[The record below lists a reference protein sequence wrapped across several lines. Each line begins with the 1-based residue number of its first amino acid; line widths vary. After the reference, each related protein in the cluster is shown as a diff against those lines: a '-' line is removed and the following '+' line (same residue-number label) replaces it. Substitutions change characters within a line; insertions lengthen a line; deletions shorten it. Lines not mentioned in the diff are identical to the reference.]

1 MDFKEYINTKVIVRS
16 VNAGVF
22 YGEIVN
28 IDGDTVE
35 MKNARCLWHWSGA
48 ASLNQLA
55 AEGVKY
61 PDDCK
66 FTVEIEQL
74 VVMGVCEILKVTDVA
89 QKVIGGVAPWKV

>member
-1 MDFKEYINTKVIVRS
+1 MKINKEQKYIVRS
-16 VNAGVF
+16 VEAGVF
-22 YGEIVN
+22 YGYIIEKEGCEV
-28 IDGDTVE
+28 T

-66 FTVEIEQL
+66 FTMPINE
-74 VVMGVCEILKVTDVA
+74 VVITNVCEILACTEQAISCID
-89 QKVIGGVAPWKV
+89 GVEIWKA